1 MQSVELKVGRTVFAW
16 VSSPGHCHPQC
27 WCAKAGMLSART
39 VAVMAAMVRD
49 FIGFYPARFAKD
61 RDSRGP
67 ENRTPVP
74 TPVFLPGRTR
84 AKDARCAVAPG
95 RKPRDPAASETRGK
109 ERPPCPPRSERI
121 RQRR

>member
-27 WCAKAGMLSART
+27 WGAKAGMLSART

-74 TPVFLPGRTR
+74 TPLVLPGRTR
-84 AKDARCAVAPG
+84 AEEALSAGATG
-95 RKPRDPAASETRGK
+95 RKPRDAATVAT
-109 ERPPCPPRSERI
+109 
-121 RQRR
+121 